1 MIFARH
7 VVAPGVSR
15 ITDQVDDAEPRAAA
29 SRRGTVVTSHPR
41 AVEAGIAALE
51 AGGSAVDA
59 AVAAAC
65 VLGVVDPMSTS
76 LGGDCFALVWNAEER
91 TLHGFNGSGRAPA
104 LADAASLRAEGHDAV
119 PTRGWKSITVP
130 GALDAYAQ
138 LLERFGR
145 MSLADALAPAVAAAE
160 GFEVTPSWPA
170 IGRPPPRCSKARACR
185 AFSPPPGAGERFA
198 HPQLAQTLR
207 AIAEG
212 GVDVFYRGAFAQKLD
227 EASRAAGGWLRADDL
242 ARHAGEWVVPLEG
255 WYRGHPVYELPPNGQ
270 GIVVLEALA
279 LLEEHPLGD
288 LDEVERTHLQI
299 EALKLAFA
307 DAFEHVG
314 DPDRSDVLRLL
325 DPVYLE
331 ERAAKLDGF
340 VDRANDAPDRRAFA
354 GWRHGLRRR
363 RRRRRQRVLAHRVD
377 LRAFRQRRRGGRNRA
392 AEPRCALRARRG
404 ASERARSGRRPYHTI
419 LPAMVFR
426 HDLPWLVF
434 GVVRGLPAAASP
446 GAAPRAHD
454 RSRRVDRRRRE
465 GAALP
470 LARRHQDSVRRRDGS
485 RARRGA
491 PRTWAR
497 GRRGRRARRLRWG
510 AGDRARAR
518 GPGGRERSTQG
529 RRRRDHAPARRSVSR
544 PRTPFR

>member
-1 MIFARH
+1 M
-7 VVAPGVSR
+7 SR

-160 GFEVTPSWPA
+160 GFEVTPVVARDWAAAALVLEGGEGMQGFLPA
-170 IGRPPPRCSKARACR
+170 PA
-185 AFSPPPGAGERFA
+185 AGERFA

-242 ARHAGEWVVPLEG
+242 ARHVGEWVVPLEG

-331 ERAAKLDGF
+331 ERAATLDAF
-340 VDRANDAPDRRAFA
+340 VDRANDAATA
-354 GWRHGLRRR
+354 GLP
-363 RRRRRQRVLAHRVD
+363 
-377 LRAFRQRRRGGRNRA
+377 RGGDTVYVA
-392 AEPRCALRARRG
+392 VVDAEGNACSLIASTYEHFGSGVAVDGIVLQNRG
-404 ASERARSGRRPYHTI
+404 ALFVLDESHPSALAPGRRPYHTI

-434 GVVRGLPAAASP
+434 GVVGGYQQPQAQVQLLVRTIDLGESIVDAVK
-446 GAAPRAHD
+446 APRF
-454 RSRRVDRRRRE
+454 RWLE
-465 GAALP
+465 GAKIRCEGGMDPALVEA
-470 LARRHQDSVRRRDGS
+470 L
-485 RARRGA
+485 
-491 PRTWAR
+491 
-497 GRRGRRARRLRWG
+497 
-510 AGDRARAR
+510 RAR
-518 GPGGRERSTQG
+518 GHEVVEAEAHGGFGGAQAIALEPEGPVGASDPRKDGVVGTT
-529 RRRRDHAPARRSVSR
+529 R
-544 PRTPFR
+544 PLVEA